1 MRPLHGSSFYGSLD
15 TARLL
20 IERGANVLSIDETE
34 SIPFALA
41 CRNSHFKIV
50 EMFYEVFPQHE
61 HSEEIVRAVD
71 SEKNTLLHLAVAVA
85 CVPLVDLLI
94 SKQADPT
101 AQREDGQTAIHLCA
115 KNDSVEILKRLTQA
129 GGNLNDMDKEGETIL
144 HKAAAHNKENVLEYI
159 LSEQVHSLLA
169 YPPSTVL
176 ALFSDR
182 YQLYPEE
189 KHRRRHCST
198 SGSDLWSHDLRRPS
212 AQIRCGY
219 VQRSR

>member
-41 CRNSHFKIV
+41 CRNSHFKIL
-50 EMFYEVFPQHE
+50 EMFYDVFKQHE

-71 SEKNTLLHLAVAVA
+71 TERNTLLHLAVAAA
-85 CVPLVDLLI
+85 CVPLVDLLL

-101 AQREDGQTAIHLCA
+101 AKRDDGQTPIHVCA
-115 KNDSVEILKRLTQA
+115 KSDSVEILKKLIQA
-129 GGNLNDMDKEGETIL
+129 GGDINDVDKESETIL

-159 LSEQVHSLLA
+159 LSLQVHSLLD
-169 YPPSTVL
+169 YSFITLVS
-176 ALFSDR
+176 LFSD
-182 YQLYPEE
+182 
-189 KHRRRHCST
+189 
-198 SGSDLWSHDLRRPS
+198 
-212 AQIRCGY
+212 
-219 VQRSR
+219 